1 MIIFHRDRYVE
12 SNSSTSKVFVNTLNI
27 TCSIILPSSSKPKW
41 RPSSWEGT
49 ACSGGLGCKEEFS
62 SGYSVFL
69 GTRLG
74 SQSDRQ
80 VFRVFSRL
88 STMKIMEN
96 INSRTRFITVKGNFS
111 ALYKRT

>member
-1 MIIFHRDRYVE
+1 MRTISLPVDVRR
-12 SNSSTSKVFVNTLNI
+12 SKTPLLK
-27 TCSIILPSSSKPKW
+27 LPI
-41 RPSSWEGT
+41 GT

-69 GTRLG
+69 GARLG
-74 SQSDRQ
+74 SQSERQ